1 MGSQE
6 RNDENH
12 RPVSDSHYGKL
23 LLEEAHANALEIADI
38 KKPRDEARLE
48 TIRFYSDAASKAASN
63 PANGSPLS
71 LASSSSVLH

>member
-6 RNDENH
+6 RNDDNH

-23 LLEEAHANALEIADI
+23 LLEDAHANALEIADI
-38 KKPRDEARLE
+38 EKPHGEARLE
-48 TIRFYSDAASKAASN
+48 IIRFYSEAASKAASN
-63 PANGSPLS
+63 PANGPPLS